1 MKKMHEVNKQSWKRQ
16 DKNED
21 EIAYLNR
28 GFLACL
34 FSSFGLAATQNQNGL
49 PSLYGQL
56 SPIHQTVVRTYVR
69 VWLLI

>member
-34 FSSFGLAATQNQNGL
+34 FSSFGLL
-49 PSLYGQL
+49 SLSMVNYLQSTKQL
-56 SPIHQTVVRTYVR
+56 YVPMSESDYWFR
-69 VWLLI
+69 NNKSAN